1 MEFVARS
8 ARAQW
13 FPDRTHS
20 INKYLKMHKELI
32 KTRYISEAGL
42 ERARKRR
49 STLSIGELG

>member
-13 FPDRTHS
+13 FPDRTHC